1 MAVRQAL
8 EIRVIDGA
16 DRNEDG
22 TLIYII
28 NIMGSLDV
36 KDIL

>member
-16 DRNEDG
+16 DRNEDV
-22 TLIYII
+22 TPIYII
-28 NIMGSLDV
+28 NILGSLDM

>member
-8 EIRVIDGA
+8 EIRVIDG
-16 DRNEDG
+16 EDQDENG
-22 TLIYII
+22 TPNYIIYIL
-28 NIMGSLDV
+28 GSLDM

>member
-8 EIRVIDGA
+8 GIRVIDGA

-22 TLIYII
+22 TPIYII
-28 NIMGSLDV
+28 NILGSLDM